1 MITENTFDMAFGTFF
16 KNIINGA
23 KKVFSTVAPYI
34 RKAIDIAPVIGNAI
48 GGKVGNAINKVSNV
62 GSKMLGSNGSGQWK
76 LPNSG
81 IRFGTPALKYG

>member
-1 MITENTFDMAFGTFF
+1 MITENTLDMAFGTFF

-23 KKVFSTVAPYI
+23 RKILPYI

-48 GGKVGNAINKVSNV
+48 CGKVGATINKVSNV
-62 GSKMLGSNGSGQWK
+62 GQKMLGSNGTATWK

-81 IRFGTPALKYG
+81 IRFGTPALKY